1 MDERDER
8 EQAREARLQAKDEA
22 REARGQLRE
31 ARLEAKD
38 QAREARRQASSAAR
52 EQRAHAR
59 EKRELARERRIAGH
73 VSRDKERP
81 EGQQPPQRA
90 RGLTREDIVDAA
102 VAVADAEG
110 TEAVSMRRIARELG
124 VGAMSLYWHVS
135 SKEEL
140 QILMVAAVQ
149 ADLPEPAGDWRAD
162 VATFARTAR
171 AALIRHPWAIDYLVS
186 GPPAGPRDARNTE
199 RLMAALGGLGLDT
212 KTMAW
217 AGMAIATYVAGAV
230 VREIQEIRWHQ
241 DMMALR
247 AEMSDEDAS
256 HALEE
261 FVNRLGDPAGYP
273 FMTRLMAEEI
283 DPDSPETR
291 DERFE
296 FGLDCLLDGIA
307 ARFQPRQGD

>member
-1 MDERDER
+1 MDEQGER

-22 REARGQLRE
+22 REARGQVRE
-31 ARLEAKD
+31 ARLEAMD
-38 QAREARRQASSAAR
+38 QARETRRQASNQAR
-52 EQRAHAR
+52 EQRARAR
-59 EKRELARERRIAGH
+59 EQRELARERRIAEH

-81 EGQQPPQRA
+81 EKLQPQRA
-90 RGLTREDIVDAA
+90 RGLTREDIVVAA

-140 QILMVAAVQ
+140 QTLMVAAVQ
-149 ADLPEPAGDWRAD
+149 ADVPEPAGDWRAD
-162 VATFARTAR
+162 VSAFARTAR
-171 AALIRHPWAIDYLVS
+171 SALIRHPWAIDYLVS

-230 VREIQEIRWHQ
+230 VREVQEIRWHQ
-241 DMMALR
+241 DMLAMR
-247 AEMSDEDAS
+247 ARMSDEEAGQVL
-256 HALEE
+256 AE
-261 FVNRLGDPAGYP
+261 FVKRLGDPAGYP

-291 DERFE
+291 DDRFE
-296 FGLDCLLDGIA
+296 FGLGCLLDGIA
-307 ARFQPRQGD
+307 ARFQPG

>member
-1 MDERDER
+1 MDEQDER
-8 EQAREARLQAKDEA
+8 EQARAARLQAKGEA
-22 REARGQLRE
+22 REVRGQLRE

-38 QAREARRQASSAAR
+38 QARAARRQASSQAPQ
-52 EQRAHAR
+52 QRAHAR

-81 EGQQPPQRA
+81 ERLQPPRA

-102 VAVADAEG
+102 IAIADAEG
-110 TEAVSMRRIARELG
+110 TEAVSMRRIARDLG

-135 SKEEL
+135 AKEEL
-140 QILMVAAVQ
+140 QSLMVTAVQ

-162 VATFARTAR
+162 VTAFARTVR
-171 AALIRHPWAIDYLVS
+171 AALIRHPWAIDYLIS
-186 GPPAGPRDARNTE
+186 GPPTGPRDARNTE
-199 RLMAALGGLGLDT
+199 QLMAALGGLDLDT

-241 DMMALR
+241 DMTAAR
-247 AEMSDEDAS
+247 AGMSDEEAGQLQ
-256 HALEE
+256 AEY
-261 FVNRLGDPAGYP
+261 VNRLGDPADYP

-283 DPDSPETR
+283 DPDSPQTR

-307 ARFQPRQGD
+307 ARFQPSPG